1 LKQAKTKLP
10 AIDRETITSVLKRVI
25 AENGRAHLRGYIFAI
40 ICLAIVAATTA
51 FTAWIMESVVNEAFA
66 NKRADIVLYIC
77 GAIFLAFVLR
87 GFATYGQAVA
97 LSKIG
102 NNIVASYQRRLY
114 SHLMALSVGY
124 FSDTRSARI
133 SAQISQNVS
142 GIRDVLN
149 MTVTSL
155 ARDFLT
161 LVALIGV
168 MISKDWLL
176 TLIVFVV
183 APPLLIGLRYIS
195 RRLRQAT
202 RESVEINSH
211 VLGAM
216 QETIQG
222 ITIVKAFTM
231 EEQLRTKVE
240 TIIDRAE
247 NRANRIARLS
257 ERTAPMTETFAGFA
271 IASVLAYAAFRS
283 IYDGVQPGA
292 FFSFVTALLMA
303 YDPARRL
310 ARLQVS
316 LERAVVNARMIYEI
330 LDMVPHQRD
339 LPDARDLKL
348 GAAAIEFRNV
358 RFSYNNGD
366 DILKGV
372 SFIAEGGK
380 TTALV
385 GPSGAGKSTVIS
397 LIPRFYDPSGGEILI
412 DGQDIAHVTQAVAAP
427 RARLSSRRDSLICS
441 NGSIGDNIG
450 YGREGAQPRPQRS
463 RRRRDGAAMRTTSSG
478 RCRRAMTT
486 AVGENGVTL
495 SGGQRQRL
503 SIARALVRNAPILL
517 LDEATSALD
526 TESEAA
532 VQKALDH
539 AMSGRT
545 VVVIAHR
552 LSTVVN
558 ADKIIVMK
566 DGLVAE
572 EGTHE
577 ALAQRSDGLYA
588 RLHNLQ
594 GTCGVATGRGR
605 RNFDLTGIEAG
616 MSGTDMKLVVVGAAG
631 RMGQTLIRTIN
642 AMPGATVT
650 LHAVQRPGSAFIGR
664 DAGEIAGLGPTW
676 RPHHRQA
683 A

>member
-10 AIDRETITSVLKRVI
+10 AVDRETITSVLKRVF
-25 AENGRAHLRGYIFAI
+25 AENGRAHIRGYIFAI
-40 ICLAIVAATTA
+40 ACLIVVAASTA
-51 FTAWIMESVVNEAFA
+51 FTAWIMESVINEAFA
-66 NKRADIVLYIC
+66 NKRADIVVYIC

-102 NNIVASYQRRLY
+102 NNIVATYQRRLY
-114 SHLMALSVGY
+114 THLMALSVGF
-124 FSDTRSARI
+124 FSDTRSARV

-155 ARDFLT
+155 ARDLLT
-161 LVALIGV
+161 LIALIGV

-176 TLIVFVV
+176 TLIVFAV
-183 APPLLIGLRYIS
+183 APPLLIGLRYVS

-231 EEQLRTKVE
+231 EQQLKNKVE
-240 TIIDRAE
+240 AIIDRAE

-257 ERTAPMTETFAGFA
+257 ERTSPMTETFAGFA
-271 IASVLAYAAFRS
+271 ISSVLAYAAFRS
-283 IYDGVQPGA
+283 IYNGVPPGA
-292 FFSFVTALLMA
+292 FFAFVTALLMA

-316 LERAVVNARMIYEI
+316 LERAVVNAKMIYEI
-330 LDMVPHQRD
+330 LDTVPHQRD
-339 LPDARDLKL
+339 LPDARDLAL
-348 GAAAIEFRNV
+348 DAAKIEFRNV
-358 RFSYNNGD
+358 RFSYAEGG

-372 SFIAEGGK
+372 NFVAEGGK

-412 DGQDIAHVTQAVAAP
+412 DGQDIAHVTKQ
-427 RARLSSRRDSLICS
+427 SLRNGLAYVS
-441 NGSIGDNIG
+441 QQPYLFEGSIRDNIR
-450 YGREGAQPRPQRS
+450 YGRPTATDAEVEEAAKLAYAHDFILAQPQGYDTP
-463 RRRRDGAAMRTTSSG
+463 
-478 RCRRAMTT
+478 
-486 AVGENGVTL
+486 VGENGITL

-503 SIARALVRNAPILL
+503 SIARALVRQAPILL
-517 LDEATSALD
+517 LDEATSSLD

-566 DGLVAE
+566 DGLVVE

-594 GTCGVATGRGR
+594 GTTGSQA
-605 RNFDLTGIEAG
+605 IAEAE
-616 MSGTDMKLVVVGAAG
+616 
-631 RMGQTLIRTIN
+631 TLI
-642 AMPGATVT
+642 
-650 LHAVQRPGSAFIGR
+650 
-664 DAGEIAGLGPTW
+664 
-676 RPHHRQA
+676 
-683 A
+683 

>member
-1 LKQAKTKLP
+1 MKKAKSKQP
-10 AIDRETITSVLKRVI
+10 VVDRETITGVLKRVI
-25 AENGRAHLRGYIFAI
+25 AENGRAHIRGYVFAI
-40 ICLAIVAATTA
+40 ACLAVVAATTG

-66 NKRADIVLYIC
+66 NKRADVVLYIC
-77 GAIFLAFVLR
+77 GAIFVAFVLR

-124 FSDTRSARI
+124 FSDSRSARI

-149 MTVTSL
+149 MTVTSI
-155 ARDFLT
+155 ARDLLT
-161 LVALIGV
+161 LIALIGV

-176 TLIVFVV
+176 TVIVFVV
-183 APPLLIGLRYIS
+183 APPLLIGLRYVS
-195 RRLRQAT
+195 RRLRHAT
-202 RESVEINSH
+202 REAVEINSH

-231 EEQLRTKVE
+231 EGQLKTKVE
-240 TIIDRAE
+240 AIIERAE

-271 IASVLAYAAFRS
+271 ISSVLAYAAFRS
-283 IYDGVQPGA
+283 IYNGVQPGA
-292 FFSFVTALLMA
+292 FFAFVTALLMA

-330 LDMVPHQRD
+330 LDTVPHQRD
-339 LPDARDLKL
+339 KL
-348 GAAAIEFRNV
+348 GARELVLDGAEIEFRNV
-358 RFSYNNGD
+358 RFGYSQNEN
-366 DILKGV
+366 ILKGV
-372 SFIAEGGK
+372 SFVAEGGK

-397 LIPRFYDPSGGEILI
+397 LIPRFYDPAEGEILI
-412 DGQDIAHVTQAVAAP
+412 DGQDIAEVTKQSLRNGLAYVSQQPYLFEGSIRDNIRYGRPGATDAEVEEA
-427 RARLSSRRDSLICS
+427 ARLAFAHDFIL
-441 NGSIGDNIG
+441 
-450 YGREGAQPRPQRS
+450 AQPQGYDTP
-463 RRRRDGAAMRTTSSG
+463 
-478 RCRRAMTT
+478 
-486 AVGENGVTL
+486 VGENGITL

-503 SIARALVRNAPILL
+503 SIARALVRRAPILL

-539 AMSGRT
+539 AMDGRT

-566 DGLVAE
+566 DGLVVE

-594 GTCGVATGRGR
+594 GNA
-605 RNFDLTGIEAG
+605 
-616 MSGTDMKLVVVGAAG
+616 S
-631 RMGQTLIRTIN
+631 QTTED
-642 AMPGATVT
+642 VT
-650 LHAVQRPGSAFIGR
+650 F
-664 DAGEIAGLGPTW
+664 E
-676 RPHHRQA
+676 
-683 A
+683 

>member
-1 LKQAKTKLP
+1 MTEKSRK
-10 AIDRETITSVLKRVI
+10 DRHLSSDTITGVLKRVI
-25 AENGRAHLRGYIFAI
+25 AENGRDHVGGYVFAI
-40 ICLAIVAATTA
+40 ACLAVVALSTA

-66 NKRADIVLYIC
+66 NKRADLVVYIC

-87 GFATYGQAVA
+87 GFATYGQAVT

-102 NNIVASYQRRLY
+102 NNIVARYQRRLY
-114 SHLMALSVGY
+114 AHLMALSVGY
-124 FSDTRSARI
+124 YSEARSAHLA
-133 SAQISQNVS
+133 AQISQNVT

-149 MTVTSL
+149 MTVTSI

-168 MISKDWLL
+168 MISKDALL

-183 APPLLIGLRYIS
+183 APPLLYGLRYIS
-195 RRLRQAT
+195 KRLRSAT
-202 RESVEINSH
+202 RESVELNSH

-231 EEQLRTKVE
+231 EGPLKEKVE
-240 TIIDRAE
+240 GIIARAE
-247 NRANRIARLS
+247 NRSNRIARLS

-271 IASVLAYAAFRS
+271 ISGVLAYAAFRS
-283 IYDGVQPGA
+283 IYSGVLPGA
-292 FFSFVTALLMA
+292 FFSFVAALLMA

-330 LDMVPHQRD
+330 LDIEPRQRD
-339 LPDARDLKL
+339 LADAKPLAIRD
-348 GAAAIEFRNV
+348 ATIEFRDVQFGYGGNEP
-358 RFSYNNGD
+358 
-366 DILKGV
+366 ILKGV
-372 SFIAEGGK
+372 SFVAEGGR

-397 LIPRFYDPSGGEILI
+397 LIPRFYDPQAGAILI
-412 DGQDIAHVTQAVAAP
+412 DGQDIAHITKQ
-427 RARLSSRRDSLICS
+427 SLRNNIAYVS
-441 NGSIGDNIG
+441 QQPYLFEGTIRDNIR
-450 YGREGAQPRPQRS
+450 YGRPEASDAEIEEAAKLAFAHDFIVAQPGGYDTP
-463 RRRRDGAAMRTTSSG
+463 
-478 RCRRAMTT
+478 
-486 AVGENGVTL
+486 VGENGVTL

-526 TESEAA
+526 TESEQA
-532 VQKALDH
+532 VQKALDR

-552 LSTVVN
+552 LSTIVR
-558 ADKIIVMK
+558 ADKIIVMQN
-566 DGLVAE
+566 GMVAE
-572 EGTHE
+572 EGTHD
-577 ALAQRSDGLYA
+577 ALAGRIDGLYA

-594 GTCGVATGRGR
+594 SPAGTTG
-605 RNFDLTGIEAG
+605 
-616 MSGTDMKLVVVGAAG
+616 K
-631 RMGQTLIRTIN
+631 
-642 AMPGATVT
+642 
-650 LHAVQRPGSAFIGR
+650 
-664 DAGEIAGLGPTW
+664 
-676 RPHHRQA
+676 
-683 A
+683 